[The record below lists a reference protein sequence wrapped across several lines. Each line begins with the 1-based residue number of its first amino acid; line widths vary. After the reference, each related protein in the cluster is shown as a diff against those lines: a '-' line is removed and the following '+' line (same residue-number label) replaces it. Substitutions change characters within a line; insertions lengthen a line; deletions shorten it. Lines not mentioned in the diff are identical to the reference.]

1 MLRKPMGLDINK
13 RKGVMGQNLHLRILS
28 IYLLFHIVSVQ
39 SIILLVNVAFLG
51 KIYTIKFYIFEK
63 KKPNFE
69 NTKKE
74 LFFQIKL

>member
-39 SIILLVNVAFLG
+39 STILLVNVAFLG

-63 KKPNFE
+63 KNLISKIQ
-69 NTKKE
+69 KKNY
-74 LFFQIKL
+74 FFK